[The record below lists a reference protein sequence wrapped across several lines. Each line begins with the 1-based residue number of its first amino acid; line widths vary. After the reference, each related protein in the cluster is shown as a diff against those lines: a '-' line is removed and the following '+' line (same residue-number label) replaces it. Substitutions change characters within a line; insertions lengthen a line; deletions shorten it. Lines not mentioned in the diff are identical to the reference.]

1 MSLGFSIAVSIFG
14 GLAPLIATWLIVE
27 TGDPLSPSYYL
38 IFTALL
44 SLVALIAIQ
53 SRRRRLIQPMTAPM
67 TA

>member
-1 MSLGFSIAVSIFG
+1 VSIFG
-14 GLAPLIATWLIVE
+14 GLAPLIAIWLIAQ

-44 SLVALIAIQ
+44 SLAALVAIQ
-53 SRRRRLIQPMTAPM
+53 SRRRRLIQPIPAPM

>member
-1 MSLGFSIAVSIFG
+1 VSVFG
-14 GLAPLIATWLIVE
+14 GLAPLVATWLIAQ

-44 SLVALIAIQ
+44 SLIALLGVQ
-53 SRRRRLIQPMTAPM
+53 WRRRRATRLVPAPM